1 LLAQALRLLHE
12 VHDPAGADFLLSVSH
27 DLHSLRCAIA
37 MTAVKR
43 SALYLGPICCCG
55 TGSRLL
61 VQSRSR
67 SDPPHDVATRGQP
80 LEPSITVN
88 LQNAVECFEVSDHE
102 ALLRLR
108 RPDRR
113 WRFRDIDEKALGQA
127 PSLFSGL
134 PVADVLTL
142 ASGDRLVKQ
151 PNDVIARE
159 VEVTH
164 RLRRGLVVTGDD
176 CVAIETDEVFVFRA
190 HRRSWK
196 GPVDRPGPYGLLRFL
211 CARENLN
218 SADRWSDV
226 PAGTMDEASPFRV

>member
-1 LLAQALRLLHE
+1 
-12 VHDPAGADFLLSVSH
+12 
-27 DLHSLRCAIA
+27 

-113 WRFRDIDEKALGQA
+113 LRFRDIDEKALGQA
-127 PSLFSGL
+127 PSLFSGF

-142 ASGDRLVKQ
+142 ASGDHLVK
-151 PNDVIARE
+151 
-159 VEVTH
+159 
-164 RLRRGLVVTGDD
+164 
-176 CVAIETDEVFVFRA
+176 
-190 HRRSWK
+190 
-196 GPVDRPGPYGLLRFL
+196 
-211 CARENLN
+211 
-218 SADRWSDV
+218 
-226 PAGTMDEASPFRV
+226 